1 MARRTIPPIYG
12 TLRDEAER
20 TAYADLI
27 AQCFG
32 MSVDEGRKWRARTEP
47 ERLRGWRDARGRLL
61 GGLNLLQLGQWYGG
75 RCVPMGGISAV
86 GVLPEARG
94 RGVAR
99 ALMDAAVRELA
110 AAGTP
115 LSTLYPAT
123 TALYRQSGYELA
135 GSRYEVSLDL
145 PRLRL
150 HERRARLRP
159 ATAADAPAIEAL
171 AARYAALRNGQARRD
186 AYLWKRVR
194 SPRVGEATGY
204 VVEERGAITGHVYV
218 QRMPLTGGHYDLSL
232 TDVCALDAPAARAIL
247 SFLAGHAT
255 LADHAL
261 FAGSP
266 ADALLALLPE
276 RHYALR
282 LQDPWM
288 TRIVDVRGA
297 LLARGWPTGVRAEL
311 LLSVS
316 DELLTANHGR
326 FRLAVSGGEARV
338 TRLPGARAGGPKS
351 ARDAALHM
359 HIRGL
364 APLYTGHMS
373 PHELELAGLL
383 TGPPAAL
390 DLAATLFAGPA
401 PTMSDMF

>member
-1 MARRTIPPIYG
+1 MARRTTPPVYG
-12 TLRDEAER
+12 TLRDDAER
-20 TAYADLI
+20 DTYADII

-32 MSVDEGRKWRARTEP
+32 MSAEEGRQWRARTEP
-47 ERLRGWRDARGRLL
+47 GNLRGWRDARGTLL
-61 GGLNLLQLGQWYGG
+61 GGLNLLRLGQWYGG

-86 GVLPEARG
+86 GVPPEARG

-99 ALMDAAVRELA
+99 SLMDATVRELA

-135 GSRYEVSLDL
+135 GNRFEVSLDL

-150 HERRARLRP
+150 HEPAARLRP
-159 ATAADAPAIEAL
+159 ATDADAPAIEVV
-171 AARYAALRNGQARRD
+171 AAKYASLRNGQARRD

-194 SPRVGEATGY
+194 TPRVGEARGF

-218 QRMPLTGGHYDLSL
+218 QHMPLPRGHYDLNL
-232 TDVCALDAPAARAIL
+232 TDACALNAPAARAIL

-255 LADHAL
+255 MAEHAL
-261 FAGSP
+261 FAGSA
-266 ADALLALLPE
+266 ADALIALLPE
-276 RHYALR
+276 RHYTLR

-297 LLARGWPTGVRAEL
+297 LLARGWPAGVRASL
-311 LLSVS
+311 
-316 DELLTANHGR
+316 
-326 FRLAVSGGEARV
+326 RLAVQDDLLPANRGTFHLQVSGGEAKV
-338 TRLPGARAGGPKS
+338 TRERA
-351 ARDAALHM
+351 ATRTALRLHV
-359 HIRGL
+359 RCL
-364 APLYTGHMS
+364 APLYTGYMS
-373 PHELELAGLL
+373 PRELELAGML
-383 TGPPAAL
+383 TGPPAAM